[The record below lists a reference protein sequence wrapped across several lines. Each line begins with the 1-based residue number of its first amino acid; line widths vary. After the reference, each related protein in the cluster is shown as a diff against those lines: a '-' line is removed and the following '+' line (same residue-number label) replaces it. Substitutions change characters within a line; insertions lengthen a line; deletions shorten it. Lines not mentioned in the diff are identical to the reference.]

1 MQFIVEL
8 TAYALMLW
16 VLPYLVLYV
25 FNNPVPDSGAFSI
38 LNQLIA
44 DAKIKPY
51 MKDGL

>member
-25 FNNPVPDSGAFSI
+25 FNNPVPDSRGFFYFKSTHCGCK
-38 LNQLIA
+38 N
-44 DAKIKPY
+44 
-51 MKDGL
+51 